1 MFNLVKPAEG
11 YGLDILVS
19 AAVVTTDE
27 ERLRLAA
34 LRRYEI
40 LDTPPDAASDRIT
53 ALAADLFDVPISI
66 ISFADRDRI
75 WFKSHHGIDAT
86 EIGRDV
92 GGNAPGSAKGSAAA
106 MPRRGPRLLA
116 GAASDARSAG
126 LRSIA
131 APPIAR
137 RAGRR
142 YCIAV
147 PLRTG
152 DGHDLGT
159 LCVMDRKP
167 ISVDARRTRQLETL
181 AAIVMDQLE
190 VRLASRRAA
199 AQAVI
204 MAGENDHRTMNSLQ
218 FVASLLNLQS
228 RAVRSTEAADQLT
241 AAGNRVSA
249 VARVHRTFAAEP
261 SAERLPIL
269 AYLRRLC
276 GELADIL
283 ETTVEIEGIEATIP
297 TEQILALGLIANEL
311 VTNAK
316 KHGEGAIKVTFTSAG
331 PGDYELC
338 VLDEG
343 EGLPEDFTLGS
354 SNKSGGLGLKVVTA
368 LVSQLQGRLSAHPN
382 PAGRGACFRV
392 AFPGS

>member
-75 WFKSHHGIDAT
+75 WFKSHHGLDAT
-86 EIGRDV
+86 EVGRDV
-92 GGNAPGSAKGSAAA
+92 RGRAKGSAAA
-106 MPRRGPRLLA
+106 MPRRGPRLAA
-116 GAASDARSAG
+116 GVASDARSAG
-126 LRSIA
+126 LRAIG
-131 APPIAR
+131 APHVAG

-142 YCIAV
+142 YCMAV

-152 DGHDLGT
+152 DGYDLGT
-159 LCVMDRKP
+159 LCVMDLKP
-167 ISVDARRTRQLETL
+167 ISVSARRIRQLETL

-190 VRLASRRAA
+190 VRLANRRAA

-283 ETTVEIEGIEATIP
+283 ETGIDIEGIEASIP
-297 TEQILALGLIANEL
+297 TEQILALGLIVNEL

-316 KHGEGAIKVTFTSAG
+316 KHGVGAIKVTFKSAG

-343 EGLPEDFTLGS
+343 EGLPDDFTLGS
-354 SNKSGGLGLKVVTA
+354 SNNSGGLGLKVVTA

-392 AFPGS
+392 TFPGS